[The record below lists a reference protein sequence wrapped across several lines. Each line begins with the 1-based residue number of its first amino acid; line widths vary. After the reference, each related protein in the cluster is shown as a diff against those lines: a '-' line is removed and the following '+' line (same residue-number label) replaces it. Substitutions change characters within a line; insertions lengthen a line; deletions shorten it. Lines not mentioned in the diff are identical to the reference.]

1 MNAVPMIR
9 RMPERA
15 EMVEFV
21 SFTIADQLFGLP
33 ILKVQDVLGPHAIAR
48 VPLAPPE
55 IAGSLNLRG
64 RIVTVV
70 DMRRRLG
77 LDGVA
82 DPSKCMSIVVER
94 AGEAYSLIV
103 DAIGEVLSVNDGT
116 FERNPTTLDPRW
128 RELSQGIYRLQG
140 NLLLVLDLDR
150 LLDFP
155 SAAQAA

>member
-94 AGEAYSLIV
+94 GGEAYSLIV

>member
-1 MNAVPMIR
+1 MNAVTPIR
-9 RMPERA
+9 RTVDRQEA
-15 EMVEFV
+15 AEFV
-21 SFTIADQLFGLP
+21 SFQIADQLFGLP
-33 ILKVQDVLGPHAIAR
+33 ILKVQDVLGPHSIAR

-77 LDGVA
+77 LAGVE

-103 DAIGEVLSVNDGT
+103 DAIGEVLSVSDST

-150 LLDFP
+150 LLDFGG
-155 SAAQAA
+155 AAQAA